1 MNHVKRARQND
12 SSYWERK
19 LTERGAFAELEKTGE
34 DSEMGKGKKL
44 SFGSIVI
51 KLFVTILIWDGKE
64 EIEWGWGSKEKFILW
79 M

>member
-1 MNHVKRARQND
+1 MWKEPDRMILVIGWGNWQNG
-12 SSYWERK
+12 
-19 LTERGAFAELEKTGE
+19 GAFAELEKTGE